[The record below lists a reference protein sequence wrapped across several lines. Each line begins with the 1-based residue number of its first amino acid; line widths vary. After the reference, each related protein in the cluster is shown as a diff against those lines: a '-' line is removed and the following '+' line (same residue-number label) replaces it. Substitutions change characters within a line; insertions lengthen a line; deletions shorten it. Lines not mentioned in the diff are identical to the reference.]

1 MLTCREVIDALS
13 AYLDDDL
20 RKEVAA
26 EIEKHIELCDDC
38 RAEFDTLNMTIKLY
52 RGSESSELPAGS
64 HDRLMKVL
72 ELEKMRLKR
81 GVPSDT
87 KA

>member
-1 MLTCREVIDALS
+1 MLTCQEVIDALS

-20 RKEVAA
+20 REEVVA
-26 EIEKHIELCDDC
+26 EIERHIELCDDC

-52 RGSESSELPAGS
+52 RGYGTAEMPKDC

-72 ELEKMRLKR
+72 ELEKIKLKR
-81 GVPSDT
+81 GAAKT
-87 KA
+87 TT